1 MELLG
6 FAKEPL
12 LARQLFQLTIACL
25 AGTFL
30 TCSEK
35 TASHP
40 TGSQHA
46 MDPLLIAILCF
57 LLAAGLAAA
66 DLLLPSGGGL
76 ALASLLSAIVS
87 IFFAFR
93 SGPTAGAMMLILIL
107 VAVPVFMVAALRLW
121 PHTPIGRM
129 IILRTPAERE
139 ASASAIIVDDPLLE
153 LVGQTGITQNSLLPT
168 GHVRIDHHNYNA
180 LCDCGVIEA
189 GQVVE
194 VVAVRQRNLVVVP
207 TTVPARSRVAHAAL
221 EAKTPRLGES
231 LLDRPPEDLGLDT
244 LEG

>member
-1 MELLG
+1 
-6 FAKEPL
+6 
-12 LARQLFQLTIACL
+12 
-25 AGTFL
+25 
-30 TCSEK
+30 
-35 TASHP
+35 
-40 TGSQHA
+40 
-46 MDPLLIAILCF
+46 MDPLLIAVLCF

-66 DLLLPSGGGL
+66 DLVLPSGGGL
-76 ALASLLSAIVS
+76 ALASLLSAAIS

-93 SGPTAGAMMLILIL
+93 SGPTAGAMMLMLLLI
-107 VAVPVFMVAALRLW
+107 AIPVFMMAALRLW
-121 PHTPIGRM
+121 PHTPIGRR
-129 IILRTPAERE
+129 IILTPPTERE
-139 ASASAIIVDDPLLE
+139 SSASETATTDSLLE

-189 GQVVE
+189 GEVVE

-207 TTVPARSRVAHAAL
+207 TTVPVRSRVAHA
-221 EAKTPRLGES
+221 ESKTPRLGES

>member
-1 MELLG
+1 
-6 FAKEPL
+6 
-12 LARQLFQLTIACL
+12 
-25 AGTFL
+25 
-30 TCSEK
+30 
-35 TASHP
+35 
-40 TGSQHA
+40 
-46 MDPLLIAILCF
+46 MDPLLIAVLCF

-76 ALASLLSAIVS
+76 ALASLLSAAVS

-93 SGPTAGAMMLILIL
+93 SGPTAGAMMLVLLLI
-107 VAVPVFMVAALRLW
+107 AIPVFMVAALRLW
-121 PHTPIGRM
+121 PHTPIGRR

-139 ASASAIIVDDPLLE
+139 ASSVTSTPADPMLE
-153 LVGQTGITQNSLLPT
+153 LVGKTGITQNSLLPT

-189 GQVVE
+189 GQIVE

-207 TTVPARSRVAHAAL
+207 TTVPIRPKVAHAGVDS
-221 EAKTPRLGES
+221 KSPRLGES
-231 LLDRPPEDLGLDT
+231 LLDRPPEDLGLDS